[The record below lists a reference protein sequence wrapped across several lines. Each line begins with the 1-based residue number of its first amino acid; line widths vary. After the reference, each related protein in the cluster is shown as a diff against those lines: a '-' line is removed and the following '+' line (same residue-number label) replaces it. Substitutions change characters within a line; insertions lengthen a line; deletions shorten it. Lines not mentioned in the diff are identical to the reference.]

1 VHVDM
6 LISCESGQCFGIV
19 ENSKSKAFMNGNT
32 TLAWM
37 NLVEKFESNTK
48 VNTALFK
55 KEFMECKSE
64 GASKDPDEW
73 LLKLKSLR

>member
-1 VHVDM
+1 
-6 LISCESGQCFGIV
+6 
-19 ENSKSKAFMNGNT
+19 MNGNT